1 MRRRE
6 FIAALPC
13 AAMAQPAAPSSTLNA
28 TAEILF
34 LDLIRG
40 YVLNLAQTSDSYAV
54 VEYPAAT
61 VTKNFLSKSGKSAT
75 GVTRMLPAIAAWVA
89 AKRQPGVLSI
99 DGKKFDLLD
108 VAGSALANG
117 TNPDHKD
124 YWLPARKDEQDQRQ
138 VESSL
143 IAWSIWLLRDTLLP
157 QMSSLE
163 RRRVD
168 EWLASCTVVPVR
180 GNNWAWFTAVNAA
193 ARMALKEKFDEFS
206 FNQSEMFEDLKALNA
221 MHAGSGWYNDDKS
234 GQAFDY
240 YNSWV
245 FASHFLYWNAMV
257 GERFPD
263 WSKLFGDRLRQYM
276 ETAPL
281 FFGSNG
287 SHILYGRSLIYRWAV
302 LTPMV
307 LAYGQKL
314 WPHDPGT
321 LHRIARGNLEFH
333 VKNGGFDRDNGKLR
347 ETFSSEGTV
356 DIRESYIDGGHPYWG
371 MQAFAMFLI
380 PRDDPFW
387 SASGGTLP
395 VEKSDFLRPIDSP
408 GLILTGH
415 KASGQVKLLQARSTK
430 TDPHYRDKYDKFVY
444 SSHFPMNIVQRDDIC
459 PWDNAFVLRDR
470 RTRRSF
476 GRSGFEVTRLLPN
489 GFEASYMIV
498 YKALKVA
505 VRSTLIAEGEFE
517 LRLHRV
523 IAPPEFDLPVE
534 IVEGS
539 SALGVEDPGD
549 VDHAA
554 ADAYSIAR
562 NRRTGMLIGSWRGT
576 TWTGIGAA
584 WDFGS
589 SDSAESN
596 IVYPHMEVNTLWVN
610 LKPGAQ
616 VVYSVHYAS
625 PKPLAHAALHATAA
639 KLLLRGRGMA
649 GGAVPSNSKPRPG

>member
-1 MRRRE
+1 MRRRQ

-13 AAMAQPAAPSSTLNA
+13 AAMAQSAAPAITLNA

-34 LDLIRG
+34 LDILRG
-40 YVLNLAQTSDSYAV
+40 YVSNLAQTSDSYAV
-54 VEYPAAT
+54 VEYPGAT
-61 VTKNFLSKSGKSAT
+61 VTKNFLAKSGKSAT

-108 VAGSALANG
+108 VVGSALANG

-124 YWLPARKDEQDQRQ
+124 YWLPASKDDQDQRQ

-143 IAWSIWLLRDTLLP
+143 IAWSLWLLRDTLLP
-157 QMSSLE
+157 QMSSAD
-163 RRRVD
+163 RRRLD

-180 GNNWAWFTAVNAA
+180 ANNWAWFTAVNTA
-193 ARMALKEKFDEFS
+193 ARMVLKDKFDEFS
-206 FNQSEMFEDLKALNA
+206 FNQSEMFEDLKALNG
-221 MHAGSGWYNDDKS
+221 MHAGNGWYNDAKP
-234 GQAFDY
+234 GQSYDY

-263 WSKLFGDRLRQYM
+263 WSKLFADRLRQYL

-302 LTPMV
+302 LTPLV
-307 LAYGQKL
+307 LAHAQKL

-321 LHRIARGNLEFH
+321 LHRIVRGNLEFH
-333 VKNGGFDRDNGKLR
+333 SRNGAFDRDKGKLR
-347 ETFSSEGTV
+347 ETFSDKGTV

-371 MQAFAMFLI
+371 MQAFAMWLI

-387 SASGGTLP
+387 NSAGGVLP
-395 VEKSDFLRPIDSP
+395 VEKSDFVRPIEAP
-408 GLILTGH
+408 GLVLTGH
-415 KASGQVKLLQARSTK
+415 KASGQVKLLQGRSTQ
-430 TDPHYRDKYDKFVY
+430 TDRHYRDKYNKFVY

-459 PWDNAFVLRDR
+459 PWDNALVLRDR

-476 GRSGFEVTRLLPN
+476 GRGGFEVSRLMPN
-489 GFEASYMIV
+489 GFESSYLLE
-498 YKALKVA
+498 YNTLKVA
-505 VRSTLIAEGEFE
+505 VRSTLIAEAEFE
-517 LRLHRV
+517 VRVHRI

-539 SALGVEDPGD
+539 SALGVEGPDD

-554 ADAYSIAR
+554 GETYSIAR
-562 NRRTGMLIGSWRGT
+562 NRKTGMTIGSWRGS
-576 TWTGIGAA
+576 TWTGVGAA

-589 SDSAESN
+589 SESAGSN
-596 IVYPHMEVNTLWVN
+596 VIYPHMEVNTLWAT

-625 PKPLAHAALHATAA
+625 PKPLSHPVLQATAA
-639 KLLLRGRGMA
+639 KLLERGRGMA
-649 GGAVPSNSKPRPG
+649 GGAAVAAPKRRAR